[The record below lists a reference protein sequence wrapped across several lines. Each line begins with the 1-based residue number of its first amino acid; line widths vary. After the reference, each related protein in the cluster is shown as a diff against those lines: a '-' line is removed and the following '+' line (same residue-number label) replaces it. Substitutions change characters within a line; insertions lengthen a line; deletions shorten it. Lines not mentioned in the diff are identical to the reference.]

1 MLRTNKRTKLFSHM
15 SPTKDGEDK
24 EDAGIREIQE
34 NAVQM
39 LRHEQDSKARWVKY
53 LRRNFKA
60 KTSLP
65 SFMNLPR
72 ELRDMIYKLSFND
85 LQPSRPPPKLHFDPV
100 EPGFLRVDQPSAR
113 TLSRL
118 KPK

>member
-1 MLRTNKRTKLFSHM
+1 M
-15 SPTKDGEDK
+15 STTKDEEDK
-24 EDAGIREIQE
+24 EDVEIRGMQE

-39 LRHEQDSKARWVKY
+39 QATLHSWRMLRHEQVSKAHWAKY
-53 LRRNFKA
+53 FRRSFKA
-60 KTSLP
+60 NTSYP
-65 SFMNLPR
+65 SFIDLPR
-72 ELRDMIYKLSFND
+72 ELRDMIYALSLND
-85 LQPSRPPPKLHFDPV
+85 LQPSRPPLKLHFDPV